1 VWNKLKT
8 RLMPKWKT
16 TVVDP
21 RNLEAD
27 NKRVWLLPQGGYKQ
41 LPQVVTKTLKTQRQV
56 PNSHRLTSSMGI
68 VASRQL

>member
-1 VWNKLKT
+1 
-8 RLMPKWKT
+8 MPKWRT

-41 LPQVVTKTLKTQRQV
+41 LPQVVTKTLRHKDKCQIVTTHKQHG
-56 PNSHRLTSSMGI
+56 NSCLNPVSKMTHNNDD
-68 VASRQL
+68 